1 MQGGPSG
8 IPNATE
14 PEVVNP
20 EEAMTQ

>member
-1 MQGGPSG
+1 MDGGPSG

-20 EEAMTQ
+20 EEAMNQ